1 MDTVAL
7 LLSRLAF
14 TILIHIIFSGLHTD
28 FLSFGTLPSGSWPYI
43 IPFLPSRKLQRCN
56 PVLHACFG
64 ERVSFCLS
72 ADAVLH
78 SNQLR
83 HL

>member
-28 FLSFGTLPSGSWPYI
+28 FQGSCSAAI
-43 IPFLPSRKLQRCN
+43 QSCMH
-56 PVLHACFG
+56 VLG
-64 ERVSFCLS
+64 KRVSCCLS